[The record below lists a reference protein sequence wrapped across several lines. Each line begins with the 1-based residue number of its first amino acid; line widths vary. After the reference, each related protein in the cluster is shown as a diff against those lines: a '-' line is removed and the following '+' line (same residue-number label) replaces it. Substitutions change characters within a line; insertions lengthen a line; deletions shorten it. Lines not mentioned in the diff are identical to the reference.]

1 MKFSAIFYT
10 DRDFW
15 RWVGNNNIRFGLVTQ
30 KTLKL
35 LSLRFLEV
43 DNGGLYN
50 SLVRGNICSPTVA
63 KFNRPLIL
71 FFMEIM
77 KVFDRLL

>member
-50 SLVRGNICSPTVA
+50 SLGRGNIGSPTVA